1 MSIFAKMLIA
11 PLLSLVLYTAFLA
24 YTWFGY
30 NDSAE
35 RLHAIR
41 DQYLPATRLASD
53 SVRLF
58 QEIRAV
64 YKDAVVAGEPEWI
77 AEAARL
83 RDQLATRIERMAQYP
98 LVVDA
103 ERLAGLRASV
113 TDYLENA
120 ESLAISIMDNGG
132 RLGGDDALMRQVV
145 ISHNESLDGL
155 ERLETDIGSR
165 FLADVQSTISQLN
178 GLLLMGSLM
187 TVGLL
192 VVVAAVS
199 LFISLQTRNSLRDVI
214 GGMKSLA
221 SRKTDFGA
229 RLDSD
234 EVGELGSLVR
244 WFNHLSEKLEDDFK
258 AMERTAITD
267 KLTELN
273 NRVRSDTYV
282 AEMLEDESRR
292 GTFVSIILFDLDH
305 FKTVNDRYGH
315 VVGDSVLVRLAEVL
329 KAWAQPSE
337 FIARWGGE
345 EFIVV
350 LPGVR
355 EVKATERAESLRREI
370 ERCAF
375 PGAGDMTASFGVS
388 EAAWGEDT
396 VEVMMRVDACLY
408 LAKQHGRNRVVA
420 ASSGPAAS

>member
-11 PLLSLVLYTAFLA
+11 PVLSLVLYTAFLA
-24 YTWFGY
+24 YSWYGY

-35 RLHAIR
+35 RLQAIR
-41 DQYLPATRLASD
+41 DQYLPASRLASE

-58 QEIRAV
+58 QEIRGV
-64 YKDAVVAGEPEWI
+64 YKDAVVAGESEWI
-77 AEAARL
+77 AEATRL
-83 RDQLATRIERMAQYP
+83 RDTLATKIERLSQYP

-103 ERLAGLRASV
+103 GRLDALRASV
-113 TDYLENA
+113 TNYLENA
-120 ESLAISIMDNGG
+120 EALAISILRDRGQ
-132 RLGGDDALMRQVV
+132 LGSDDALIRHVEL
-145 ISHNESLDGL
+145 SHNESLDGL
-155 ERLETDIGSR
+155 ERLEADIGSR

-178 GLLLMGSLM
+178 ALLLVGSLM

-199 LFISLQTRNSLRDVI
+199 LFISLHTRNSLREVI

-229 RLDSD
+229 RLESD

-258 AMERTAITD
+258 AMERTAVTD

-273 NRVRSDTYV
+273 NRVRSDAYV

-292 GTFVSIILFDLDH
+292 GTVVSIILFDLDH

-315 VVGDSVLVRLAEVL
+315 VVGDSVLVRLAQVL
-329 KAWAQPSE
+329 KSWAAPSE

-350 LPGVR
+350 LPGAR
-355 EVKATERAESLRREI
+355 EDEATARAESLRREI
-370 ERCAF
+370 EACAF

-388 EAAWGEDT
+388 EAAWGEDV